1 MSKVEFDK
9 DQSSSKGVPD
19 TVFQVFD
26 EVSQESEGVSRQEI
40 SDTVFQEEAFD
51 AIFQTEVISVSSS
64 GNSIIGFTDSLAFEE
79 PLEIRLGFWE
89 GEKFIHKA
97 VSITMRTPG
106 DDFALAVGFLFT
118 EGIIKNRH
126 QINSIKHCFR
136 LANKAS
142 GSNAPAVKN
151 TVRIDLRKG
160 ESFDFGR
167 LERNFYTTSSC
178 GVCGKSSLEAL
189 KVIGVESQCTKED
202 SPKISANLV
211 LKLPKLMREKQ
222 VFFSK
227 TGGIHASALFDEEG
241 NLLCV
246 KEDVGRHNAVDKL
259 IGEYFL
265 KNELPLSD
273 KILVLSGRASFELM
287 QKALMAGIPIVCAVG
302 APSSLAVQIAKEF
315 NMTLL
320 GFVREDKFNVYCG
333 FKRLKFGRAE
343 SGSLRD

>member
-1 MSKVEFDK
+1 MPKVAFDK
-9 DQSSSKGVPD
+9 DQSFSKEIPD
-19 TVFQVFD
+19 AVFQVSGG
-26 EVSQESEGVSRQEI
+26 VSQESEDVFREETC
-40 SDTVFQEEAFD
+40 DTVFQEEAFD
-51 AIFQTEVISVSSS
+51 AIFQTEVVSVSSS
-64 GNSIIGFTDSLAFEE
+64 GNSVKFIDSLAFEE
-79 PLEIRLGFWE
+79 PLEIRLGFWQ
-89 GEKFIHKA
+89 GEKFVHKA
-97 VSITMRTPG
+97 VSVTMRTPG

-118 EGIIKNRH
+118 EGIIKNRR
-126 QINSIKHCFR
+126 QISSIKHCFR
-136 LANKAS
+136 LADEVS
-142 GSNAPAVKN
+142 GSNTSAGRN

-167 LERNFYTTSSC
+167 LKRNFYMTSSC

-189 KVIGVESQCTKED
+189 KVIGIESRCIKEN

-211 LKLPKLMREKQ
+211 LKLPKLMRENQ
-222 VFFSK
+222 VFFNK
-227 TGGIHASALFDEEG
+227 TGGIHASALFDEKG

-265 KNELPLSD
+265 KNELPLND

-333 FKRLKFGRAE
+333 LE
-343 SGSLRD
+343 SIEIR